1 MKQTRR
7 LIHGL
12 VACAAAFALVSTAAA
27 QTEGTA
33 KVIRIKGPARF
44 TTGNNVWQPLKVG
57 AVLKPGSIIQT
68 STEEGS
74 YVDLALG
81 AANAAVPRPAV
92 FQPSIPSSMA
102 MGGGGASAEQ
112 NVVRIWQNSA
122 LGIDRLSS
130 QQTGAEEVTDT
141 QLDLKQGHIT
151 GNVKKM
157 SAASKYEIKLPNG
170 VAGIRG
176 TLYDLTSDGVVQV
189 YVGSVVLAWVD
200 PKSGQVATQVI
211 MGGQQYDARNAQLT
225 PLPESAMRSL
235 QSVSLALRYVQPAA
249 PAMYNPDRTVQ
260 FLSPVGPL
268 SRSVPPQQASGNP

>member
-7 LIHGL
+7 LIYGL
-12 VACAAAFALVSTAAA
+12 VACAAAFALVSTGAA

-57 AVLKPGSIIQT
+57 TILKPGSIVQT
-68 STEEGS
+68 STEDGS

-81 AANAAVPRPAV
+81 SANAAVPRPAV
-92 FQPSIPSSMA
+92 FKPSIPSSMA
-102 MGGGGASAEQ
+102 SGSGYEPSAEQ

-122 LGIDRLSS
+122 LGIDRLST
-130 QQTGAEEVTDT
+130 QNTGADEVSDT

-200 PKSGQVATQVI
+200 PKSGQVTTQVV
-211 MGGQQYDARNAQLT
+211 MGGQQYDARTAQLT

-235 QSVSLALRYVQPAA
+235 QAISLTLRFVQPAP
-249 PAMYNPDRTVQ
+249 PAMYTPDRTIQ
-260 FLSPVGPL
+260 FLSPVGTL
-268 SRSVPPQQASGNP
+268 NRSVPPQQTGQ